1 MIPIKSKKW
10 NNRTPCFRCG
20 VMRGYGRKIIQI
32 TKLWVCDYCA
42 PIMIDQIAQKLMEIE
57 KDESEM

>member
-1 MIPIKSKKW
+1 
-10 NNRTPCFRCG
+10 
-20 VMRGYGRKIIQI
+20 MRGYGRKIIQI